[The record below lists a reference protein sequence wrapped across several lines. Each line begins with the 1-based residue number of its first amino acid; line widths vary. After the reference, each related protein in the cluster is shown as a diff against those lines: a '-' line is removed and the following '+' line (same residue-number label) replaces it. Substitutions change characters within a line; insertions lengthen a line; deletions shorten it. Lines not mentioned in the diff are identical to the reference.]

1 MWEDSSCEKTVYVG
15 RQFIREDSSLEK
27 TVYVGR
33 QFMWDPK
40 HKSIKV
46 LLYTNFFVGNPE
58 KCWFFHRFF

>member
-46 LLYTNFFVGNPE
+46 LLYTNFLKIQENSSFFCG
-58 KCWFFHRFF
+58 KC